1 MAQGQMRS
9 RGGARTFIP
18 AIVVGLGAVAL
29 MAASSKA
36 QERRRSRPPDDAP
49 LRASRHDRVG
59 DYAVVG
65 KSVLINKPRHELFA
79 FWRDFQNLPRFMSN
93 VKAIGDAGDGRLR
106 WTVAAPASQTV
117 ELLTEV
123 DAERENEFIAWRSV
137 EGSQIET
144 WGHVS
149 FRDAPAGRGTVV
161 AAEIAYKPPGGDLGR
176 LLAKSFLAEPN
187 IQGRHELKR
196 FKMLM
201 ETGEIATS
209 ARRRSET

>member
-1 MAQGQMRS
+1 MAHGQLHS
-9 RGGARTFIP
+9 RGGARAFIP
-18 AIVVGLGAVAL
+18 AVALGIGAVAL
-29 MAASSKA
+29 MAASANA
-36 QERRRSRPPDDAP
+36 QQRRRQRPLDDAP
-49 LRASRHDRVG
+49 LRASRHDKLG

-65 KSVLINKPRHELFA
+65 KAILINKPRDELFA
-79 FWRDFQNLPRFMSN
+79 FWRDFQNLPRFMQN
-93 VKAIGDAGDGRLR
+93 VKAIEDAGAGRTR
-106 WTVAAPASQTV
+106 WTVAAPGGQTV
-117 ELLTEV
+117 ELLTEI

-144 WGHVS
+144 WGHVG

-176 LLAKSFLAEPN
+176 LVAKTFLAEPN

-209 ARRRSET
+209 AMRRSDS